1 MIYSEKLREIREDK
15 NLKLQDIAKLLDIDA
30 SVYGKYEREYILI
43 PIKYLNEICNYFNIS
58 IDYILGLTNIAN
70 YKYSTKETDKIKV
83 GMRLKDFRKENKLTQ
98 KKLAEILNTAQ
109 PVIAKYEKGINLI
122 ATPFLYT
129 ICSKYHIS
137 ADYLLGKID
146 SPKYLK

>member
-1 MIYSEKLREIREDK
+1 MLYSQRLREIRENKDMRIS
-15 NLKLQDIAKLLDIDA
+15 DIAKTLKIDE
-30 SVYGKYEREYILI
+30 SVYGKYEREYVLM
-43 PIKYLNEICNYFNIS
+43 PTKHLNTICNYFNVS
-58 IDYILGLTNIAN
+58 LDYVFNLSDDLN
-70 YKYSTKETDKIKV
+70 YNNTTKEINKELSAK
-83 GMRLKDFRKENKLTQ
+83 RLKEFRKENKLTQ
-98 KKLAEILNTAQ
+98 IKLAAILNAS
-109 PVIAKYEKGINLI
+109 PAVIVHHENKRFIL

>member
-1 MIYSEKLREIREDK
+1 MIYSEKLREIREEN
-15 NLKLQDIAKLLDIDA
+15 NLKLQDISKILGIDA

-43 PIKYLNEICNYFNIS
+43 PIKYLNDICNYFNIS
-58 IDYILGLTNIAN
+58 IDYIFDFTNSLN
-70 YKYSTKETDKIKV
+70 YINSTKDIDKKLS
-83 GMRLKDFRKENKLTQ
+83 GTRLKDFRKENNLTQ
-98 KKLAEILNTAQ
+98 AKLAELLNTVH
-109 PVIAKYEKGINLI
+109 PVITNYENGKNLI

-129 ICSKYHIS
+129 ICNKYHIS